1 MRAARTEPRLV
12 DLVYD
17 GAFAQ
22 AIERAHSFAPHEV
35 HTQLF
40 LDDERHLEDAGP
52 CDEFLRAWIDS
63 IEFPFLR
70 AEAADAF
77 ARCYTTELAP
87 VPNGEYIGAYLLT
100 RALHDALA
108 RVIEVILGDELKD
121 LEETPRHPLSAESAA
136 RWRAVGRALAE
147 LDLPPAVSPVA
158 PGGGG
163 GGGGEREMAS
173 RTTRGER
180 RQTNGSDGLVAVAQ
194 GAPSGDELIATADT
208 PKNGPKSRHIP
219 GVRSSL
225 QWGVAFAVIP
235 RRL

>member
-163 GGGGEREMAS
+163 GGGG
-173 RTTRGER
+173 GER
-180 RQTNGSDGLVAVAQ
+180 DGQPDHSRGTQTDERLGRARRGRSGSPFWRRADRNG
-194 GAPSGDELIATADT
+194 
-208 PKNGPKSRHIP
+208 
-219 GVRSSL
+219 
-225 QWGVAFAVIP
+225 
-235 RRL
+235 